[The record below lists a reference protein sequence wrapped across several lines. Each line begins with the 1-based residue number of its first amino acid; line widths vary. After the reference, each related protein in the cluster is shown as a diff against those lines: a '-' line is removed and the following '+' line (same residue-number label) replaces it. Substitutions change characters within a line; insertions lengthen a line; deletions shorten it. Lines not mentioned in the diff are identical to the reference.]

1 MTIQSERAPRAGMA
15 DFRSRGSRA
24 IVLTAL
30 VAMAP
35 LRCAP
40 PDAEAVDRSK
50 PPRIESSAGGF
61 TIRRLDKAV
70 TVDGRT
76 WIAVKE
82 IIGAQTVRA
91 PNGQFTIKLE
101 EAPSVEVVHFRVWFT
116 QNGGTSVLIAPGTA
130 IFSSITPDSRWII
143 NGTLEAIDVKEW
155 RAYSLSKAF
164 NIEPYVALDAV
175 SADGRRFVISRR
187 PCWVDCQSLGIA
199 AEYYEIGFPAG

>member
-1 MTIQSERAPRAGMA
+1 MA
-15 DFRSRGSRA
+15 DVRWRGSRG
-24 IVLTAL
+24 ILLTAL
-30 VAMAP
+30 VMVSQ

-40 PDAEAVDRSK
+40 LHPQVVDRSQ

-101 EAPSVEVVHFRVWFT
+101 EASSDEVVHFRVW
-116 QNGGTSVLIAPGTA
+116 
-130 IFSSITPDSRWII
+130 
-143 NGTLEAIDVKEW
+143 
-155 RAYSLSKAF
+155 
-164 NIEPYVALDAV
+164 
-175 SADGRRFVISRR
+175 
-187 PCWVDCQSLGIA
+187 
-199 AEYYEIGFPAG
+199 